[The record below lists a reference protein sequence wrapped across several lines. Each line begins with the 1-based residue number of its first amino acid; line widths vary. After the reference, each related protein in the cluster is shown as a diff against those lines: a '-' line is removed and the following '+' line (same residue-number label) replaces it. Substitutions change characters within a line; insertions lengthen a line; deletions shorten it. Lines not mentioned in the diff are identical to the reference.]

1 MFFLPF
7 LSFFGWGW
15 FYKKP
20 HKCKCEVTPQ
30 NLRLYWP
37 SSSSPAS
44 PKFAVLDFILTQFS
58 GGPCAQDR
66 YPFIG
71 NTQREGEKTN
81 KKRTFTS
88 LWISVTLIRK
98 GGDVWMAADR
108 PISSGISRTATRTC
122 LEVAWVVTT
131 AWPNLP
137 KLAQS
142 EHKGGF
148 TIFDKT

>member
-81 KKRTFTS
+81 KKELLTCMINPWKS
-88 LWISVTLIRK
+88 SVTTPRPF
-98 GGDVWMAADR
+98 AANQS
-108 PISSGISRTATRTC
+108 PCNTWNLFILEKKKHGIQKLPDEGNRSLRTHG
-122 LEVAWVVTT
+122 
-131 AWPNLP
+131 
-137 KLAQS
+137 KLHQQW
-142 EHKGGF
+142 ELC
-148 TIFDKT
+148 